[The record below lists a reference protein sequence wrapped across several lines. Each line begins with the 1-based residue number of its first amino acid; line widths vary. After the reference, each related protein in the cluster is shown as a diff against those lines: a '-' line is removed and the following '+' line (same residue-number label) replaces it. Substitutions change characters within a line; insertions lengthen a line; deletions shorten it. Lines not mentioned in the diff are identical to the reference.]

1 LAAAAAKAV
10 TLLAQV
16 ELAVLAAAAGSL
28 VLAALELQDKEIL
41 VAMDKALLDMA
52 VAVAAEQ
59 AAQAVMG

>member
-1 LAAAAAKAV
+1 MAAAAAKAV